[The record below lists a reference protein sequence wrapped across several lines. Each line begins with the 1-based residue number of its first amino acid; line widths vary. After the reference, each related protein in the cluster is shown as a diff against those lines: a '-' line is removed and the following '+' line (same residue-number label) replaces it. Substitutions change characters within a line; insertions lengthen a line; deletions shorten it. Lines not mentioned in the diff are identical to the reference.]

1 MKMRLFICV
10 MFLALFAM
18 NCKKENNEPAPET
31 KSTTESKPAVEEKK
45 ADPAFKEKALSEYIK
60 QYGNAECAKKEI
72 DGALKDCNEDMDCIH
87 NKINQNC
94 NL

>member
-1 MKMRLFICV
+1 
-10 MFLALFAM
+10 M
-18 NCKKENNEPAPET
+18 NRPL
-31 KSTTESKPAVEEKK
+31 KPNLQQNPSPLLKKK